1 MRFCRPIIALLAV
14 LLLSSAVLRA
24 APTDDPK
31 KSEDTA
37 PKIDWADGPLTA
49 RLGDLAEIK
58 VPAGYRFTGK
68 DGTRK
73 FLELTGNPPSGDELG
88 TVIPISDSDDS
99 KDAGFWFVIF
109 EFNDVGYVKDD
120 DKDKLDAGALLK
132 SIQNATEE
140 ANKERAQRGW
150 TPYHV
155 RGWYKPP
162 FYDVTTRNLTWA
174 MQGFSTN
181 QGKEEPS
188 VNYSVRILG
197 RRGTMNVDLVLD
209 PGLVDSAVPKFNTLL
224 SGFSYLPGG
233 SYSDFRAGDKIAEYG
248 LATLVAGGAT
258 AVALKTGLLAKL
270 WKLIAVG
277 IAALA
282 SFLKR
287 GWNYFKKLISGKAAE
302 ETPEQG

>member
-1 MRFCRPIIALLAV
+1 
-14 LLLSSAVLRA
+14 
-24 APTDDPK
+24 
-31 KSEDTA
+31 
-37 PKIDWADGPLTA
+37 LTA

-99 KDAGFWFVIF
+99 KNGGFWFVIF

-140 ANKERAQRGW
+140 ANKARAERGW
-150 TPYHV
+150 TPFHV

-162 FYDVTTRNLTWA
+162 FYDVSTRNLTWA
-174 MQGFSTN
+174 MQGYSTN
-181 QGKEEPS
+181 QGKEETS

-209 PGLVDSAVPKFNTLL
+209 PGLVDSVVPKFNKLL
-224 SGFSYLPGG
+224 SGFSYLAGG

-248 LATLVAGGAT
+248 LATLIAGGAT

-270 WKLIAVG
+270 WKLIAIG
-277 IAALA
+277 IAALV

-287 GWNYFKKLISGKAAE
+287 GWKYFKKLLSGKAAE